1 MGDLNPALVCPMIL
15 VVRGPLLFFLIL
27 ISCGPWREEPAPE
40 ALDNVATYSL
50 SASAPGVHYSR
61 EKLIAALA
69 TDRTAEEIDE
79 IDRRFQEFDTW
90 IATRVPA
97 QHMPSFTASF
107 VFKNRVLYQR
117 AINAEI
123 ARQYPVVSFTKL
135 FTATCV
141 LRLAGQQRL
150 SLDESVSR
158 ILPGYP
164 LAADGSMTVR
174 NLLTHSSGFLDN
186 GQYVSTPG
194 TVFRYS
200 NHNYRLLGEVIR
212 SVSSRPAHEFMSQE
226 IVEPLDMQH
235 TTVPVS
241 MNGAVGL
248 YTSSLDMS
256 RFLILHINH
265 GHFGPRG
272 IYNAALFSE
281 IPKAAAPLPKSC
293 ADVEYRGIGWRVVKH
308 GERFYLMDHL
318 ALWNGIGGYTAI
330 FPEQKL
336 SEIAGVVG
344 RIDPLPVAVK
354 PCKTEDVHW

>member
-1 MGDLNPALVCPMIL
+1 
-15 VVRGPLLFFLIL
+15 
-27 ISCGPWREEPAPE
+27 
-40 ALDNVATYSL
+40 
-50 SASAPGVHYSR
+50 VHYSR
-61 EKLIAALA
+61 EKLTAALSA
-69 TDRTAEEIDE
+69 DRTPEEIDE
-79 IDRRFQEFDTW
+79 IDRRFQEFDAW
-90 IATRVPA
+90 IATRIPA
-97 QHMPSFTASF
+97 PHMPSFTASF
-107 VFKNRVLYQR
+107 VYKNRVLYQR

-123 ARQYPVVSFTKL
+123 GRQYPVVSFTKL

-141 LRLAGQQRL
+141 LRLAGQQKL
-150 SLDESVSR
+150 SLDESVQG
-158 ILPGYP
+158 ILPGY
-164 LAADGSMTVR
+164 LVADGAMTVR
-174 NLLTHSSGFLDN
+174 NLLTHSSGFLDD
-186 GQYVSTPG
+186 GKYVSTPG

-212 SVSSRPAHEFMSQE
+212 TVASRPAHEFMSQE
-226 IVEPLDMQH
+226 IVDPLEMRN

-272 IYNAALFSE
+272 IYNPALFSE

-330 FPEQKL
+330 FPEQETGFVYMSDPPYYQDGNFLRTHWDIIDRL

-344 RIDPLPVAVK
+344 RMDPLPQAVK